1 MLCLSFPSYRF
12 IINWF
17 KKINWNTHSLSRSH
31 CPPFFLIF
39 YSTQFIDLW
48 AGGLSSK
55 IIRRQFSVVFHSGR
69 RSHLA
74 TVRIMEKSLS
84 LSPTGSRCHVLYI
97 CNWRTQLI
105 FFLGHKPKMEK
116 LVSKGWL
123 YYLTRVTLLARTFY
137 MFREHLNINIW
148 VCCSVYYYELYF
160 YQLW

>member
-31 CPPFFLIF
+31 CPPFFPIF

-116 LVSKGWL
+116 LVLFDKSDTPGENVL
-123 YYLTRVTLLARTFY
+123 YVQGTFKYKHMSMLFCLL
-137 MFREHLNINIW
+137 LW
-148 VCCSVYYYELYF
+148 VVFLEDAVGE
-160 YQLW
+160 